1 MMLAIPIISD
11 IWNGVSGLFSKFAGW
26 ALDGVISV
34 ITTWVIGGVLALIEA
49 IWSVIDTSSRPQP
62 AAEWFSGDPTSPYI
76 MATKIG
82 AAMVFITV
90 LLAVIRGVWA
100 GSPGAI
106 GRTVGH
112 DLPLAVF
119 AMVATVG
126 FTQLALDVSD
136 AMSDW
141 VWDMTRDDA
150 KQAMENLSKVLM
162 KGLPGTHFLGVFLAI
177 VLLLAM
183 LFLWVVLFVRGS
195 LIYLVIVFA
204 AAFAWPSMIFA
215 PLRDTAK
222 KSLEL
227 LVALIIAK
235 PVIALAMSVGI
246 SALGGLGA
254 TGEPGDGTGENMA
267 RELGTLVMGVIA
279 FGLAAFMPF
288 LVWRMMP
295 LVAAAVVAQGVAS
308 APMRGFQTGM
318 QMQYYT
324 QGAITRLSSGGA
336 SSQVGAA
343 RQIPA
348 SGWAASSADPAR
360 TPTSATTTDR
370 LAGAGR

>member
-1 MMLAIPIISD
+1 M
-11 IWNGVSGLFSKFAGW
+11 
-26 ALDGVISV
+26 
-34 ITTWVIGGVLALIEA
+34 
-49 IWSVIDTSSRPQP
+49 
-62 AAEWFSGDPTSPYI
+62 
-76 MATKIG
+76 
-82 AAMVFITV
+82 
-90 LLAVIRGVWA
+90 
-100 GSPGAI
+100 
-106 GRTVGH
+106 RTVAH
-112 DLPLAVF
+112 DLPLSVF

-150 KQAMENLSKVLM
+150 KQALENLSKVLM
-162 KGLPGTHFLGVFLAI
+162 KGLPGTHFMGVALAL
-177 VLLLAM
+177 VLLASM
-183 LFLWVVLFVRGS
+183 LFLWVVLFVRGA
-195 LIYLVIVFA
+195 LIYLVIVFS

-235 PVIALAMSVGI
+235 PVIALALSVGI

-254 TGEPGDGTGENMA
+254 TGEPGDGTGENLA
-267 RELGTLVMGVIA
+267 RELGTLVMGVVA

-288 LVWRMMP
+288 LVWKMMP
-295 LVAAAVVAQGVAS
+295 LVAAAVIAQGVAS

-324 QGAITRLSSGGA
+324 QGAMTRLSSGGA
-336 SSQVGAA
+336 SGTVGAA

-348 SGWAASSADPAR
+348 SNWSASGEGSER
-360 TPTSATTTDR
+360 SPTSTSTSTSTVDR
-370 LAGAGR
+370 LAGASR

>member
-1 MMLAIPIISD
+1 MLAIPILSD
-11 IWNGVSGLFSKFAGW
+11 IWEGVSGAFGKLAGW
-26 ALDGVISV
+26 AVDGVISA
-34 ITTWVIGGVLALIEA
+34 ITTWVIGGVVALIEA
-49 IWSVIDTSSRPQP
+49 IWSVIDTSTRPMP
-62 AAEWFSGDPTSPYI
+62 ESEWFSGGETSPYL

-90 LLAVIRGVWA
+90 MLAVIRGVWA
-100 GSPGAI
+100 GSTGAI
-106 GRTVGH
+106 VRTVAH

-126 FTQLALDVSD
+126 FTQMALDVSD

-150 KQAMENLSKVLM
+150 KQALENLSKVLM
-162 KGLPGTHFLGVFLAI
+162 KGLPGTHFMGVALAL
-177 VLLLAM
+177 VLLASM
-183 LFLWVVLFVRGS
+183 LFLWVVLFVRGA
-195 LIYLVIVFA
+195 LIYLVIVFS

-235 PVIALAMSVGI
+235 PVIALALSVGI

-254 TGEPGDGTGENMA
+254 TGEPGDGTGENLA
-267 RELGTLVMGVIA
+267 RELGTLVMGVVA

-288 LVWRMMP
+288 LVWKMMP

-324 QGAITRLSSGGA
+324 QGAMTRLSSGGA
-336 SSQVGAA
+336 AATVGAA

-348 SGWAASSADPAR
+348 SNWAAPEGSERS
-360 TPTSATTTDR
+360 PTSTSTVDR
-370 LAGAGR
+370 LAGASR